1 MGGPGMPAT
10 RPGQATPPGVEP
22 PDPPDRSLSELF
34 GVLDLENMA
43 LKVEKCVDKTV
54 ASRRCSGK
62 VGNEIRTGY

>member
-43 LKVEKCVDKTV
+43 LKVEKCGLRWKD
-54 ASRRCSGK
+54 
-62 VGNEIRTGY
+62 NEIRTEY